1 MANMQT
7 YSVQK
12 LGQQRH
18 SRRLWLEGRRL
29 EKAGFEP
36 NGRYDVEIDR
46 DARTLTL
53 RANRQG
59 GRIVTRKERDGR
71 VFPIIDISSGA
82 ALSPFEGL
90 ERVLVVYEDGALV
103 VSPLATDERV
113 QERLNRMAERLD
125 TGQPIRVGSLST
137 GVGVLSLAV
146 HEGLDQAGVVSQA
159 AFVCDLDDGYLAQC
173 ERSNPAF
180 DRDTVVVSAPL
191 QEIAFDRRRVE
202 RLPQIEVLEAGIPC
216 TAHSNAGRAK
226 KGHDM
231 PEDDSMVG
239 HLAVGFLAIVA
250 ALNPAVVLVENV
262 PGYMTSA
269 SFSIIRNQLSEWGYD
284 VHADVLKGAEFNTL
298 EHRDR
303 MALVAVT
310 RGMTYDISHVPRP
323 ARREL
328 RLGDVLDPVDPQDAS
343 WSDMRYLKEK
353 EERDLAGGKGF
364 QMQVFGPESTRVSTI
379 GRGYAKVRSTEPKLR
394 HPTDPSLL
402 RQLTPAEHARCKAIP
417 EALVDGMSATRA
429 HEVLGQSVLM
439 PPFRAVGAAI
449 GRSIMEWK
457 ASRKGA
463 AEFRLVA

>member
-7 YSVQK
+7 YSIQK

-29 EKAGFEP
+29 QKAGFEP
-36 NGRYDVEIDR
+36 NGRYDIEIDR
-46 DARTLTL
+46 EERTLTL
-53 RANRQG
+53 RANRTG

-82 ALSPFEGL
+82 ALSPFDGL

-103 VSPLATDERV
+103 VTPIATDERI
-113 QERLNRMAERLD
+113 QERLDRMAERLD
-125 TGQPIRVGSLST
+125 EGRPLRVGSLST

-146 HEGLDQAGVVSQA
+146 HEGLEEAGVASEA
-159 AFVCDLDDGYLAQC
+159 AFVCDLDGGYLAQC
-173 ERSNPAF
+173 ERSNPMF
-180 DRDTVVVSAPL
+180 GEGTIVISAPL
-191 QEIAFDRRRVE
+191 QEIAFDRRRME
-202 RLPQIEVLEAGIPC
+202 RLPKIEILEAGIPC

-226 KGHDM
+226 KGNDI
-231 PEDDSMVG
+231 PEDDPMVG

-269 SFSIIRNQLSEWGYD
+269 SFSIIRNQLAEWGYE
-284 VHADVLKGAEFNTL
+284 VHADVLRGSEFNTL

-310 RGMTYDISHVPRP
+310 RGMQYDVDAVPRP
-323 ARREL
+323 VRREL
-328 RLGDVLDPVDPQDAS
+328 RLGDVLDVVADDHSS

-353 EERDLAGGKGF
+353 EERDMADGKGF
-364 QMQVFGPESTRVSTI
+364 QMQVFGPESTKVSTI

-402 RQLTPAEHARCKAIP
+402 RQLNPAEHARCKAIP
-417 EALVDGMSATRA
+417 ERLVDGMSATRA

-439 PPFRAVGAAI
+439 PPFRAVGSAI
-449 GRSIMEWK
+449 GRSILAWK
-457 ASRKGA
+457 NDKKGA
-463 AEFRLVA
+463 EEFRLVA

>member
-1 MANMQT
+1 MTKMQT

-36 NGRYDVEIDR
+36 NGRYDIEIDR
-46 DARTLTL
+46 DARSLTL
-53 RANRQG
+53 RVNRSG

-71 VFPIIDISSGA
+71 VYPIIDIASGA

-90 ERVLVVYEDGALV
+90 DRVLVVYEDGALV
-103 VSPLATDERV
+103 VTPLATDERV
-113 QERLNRMAERLD
+113 KERLDRMAERLD
-125 TGQPIRVGSLST
+125 AGDPIRVGSLST

-146 HEGLDQAGVVSQA
+146 HEGLEAAGVQAEA
-159 AFVCDLDDGYLAQC
+159 AFVCDLDGGYLAQC
-173 ERSNPAF
+173 ERANPAF
-180 DRDTVVVSAPL
+180 GENTVVVSAPL
-191 QEIAFDRRRVE
+191 QEIAFDRRRID
-202 RLPQIEVLEAGIPC
+202 RLPRVEVLEAGIPC

-231 PEDDSMVG
+231 PEDDQMVG

-269 SFSIIRNQLSEWGYD
+269 SFSIIRNQLTEWGYD

-310 RGMTYDISHVPRP
+310 RGMTYDISDVRRP
-323 ARREL
+323 QRIEL
-328 RLGDVLDPVDPQDAS
+328 RLGDVLDDIAADDPS

-364 QMQVFGPESTRVSTI
+364 QMQIFGPESMRVSTI

-402 RQLTPAEHARCKAIP
+402 RQLSPAEHARCKAIP
-417 EALVDGMSATRA
+417 EALVQGMSSTRA

-439 PPFRAVGAAI
+439 PPFRAVGSAI

-457 ASRKGA
+457 GSQKGA
-463 AEFRLVA
+463 DEFRLVA

>member
-1 MANMQT
+1 MQT

-36 NGRYDVEIDR
+36 NGRYDIEIDR
-46 DARTLTL
+46 EARTLTL
-53 RANRQG
+53 RASRSG

-71 VFPIIDISSGA
+71 VFPIIDITSGA
-82 ALSPFEGL
+82 TLSPFEGL
-90 ERVLVVYEDGALV
+90 ERVLVVYEDGALTI
-103 VSPLATDERV
+103 SPLATDERV
-113 QERLNRMAERLD
+113 QERLERMAARLD
-125 TGQPIRVGSLST
+125 SGEPMRVGSLST
-137 GVGVLSLAV
+137 GVGVLSLSV
-146 HEGLDQAGVVSQA
+146 HEGLEEAGVPARA
-159 AFVCDLDDGYLAQC
+159 AFVCDLDGGYLAQC
-173 ERSNPAF
+173 ERSNPMF
-180 DRDTVVVSAPL
+180 TDDTVVVSAPL

-202 RLPQIEVLEAGIPC
+202 RLPQIEILEAGIPC

-226 KGHDM
+226 KGHDI
-231 PEDDSMVG
+231 PEDDPMVG

-269 SFSIIRNQLSEWGYD
+269 SFSIIRNQLTEWGYD
-284 VHADVLKGAEFNTL
+284 VHADVLRGSEFNTL

-310 RGMTYDISHVPRP
+310 RGMDYDIADVRRP

-328 RLGDVLDPVDPQDAS
+328 RLGDVLEAVPADDAS

-353 EERDLAGGKGF
+353 EERDMAEGKGF

-417 EALVDGMSATRA
+417 ETLVEGMSATRA

-439 PPFRAVGAAI
+439 PPFRAVGGAI
-449 GRSIMEWK
+449 GRSILAWS

-463 AEFRLVA
+463 DEFRLVA